1 MNDILKRLS
10 ERFPISNIVHK
21 RENMVFVTVQK
32 SNAIPSISHLKQFE
46 GFTHLVMLAAVDF
59 IEDGIFQLTY
69 ILHNYK
75 LHADIGIRVKIERE
89 HPVMES
95 IHTLWAQART
105 YQQELKEMFGID
117 FPGSPGI
124 DKPFLL
130 EGWQNI
136 PPMRKDFDTLKYSQE
151 TFFPRPGRKSYDP
164 QKYMKQKL
172 YPDKEPE

>member
-10 ERFPISNIVHK
+10 ERFPITDIVQQK
-21 RENMVFVTVQK
+21 DNMVFVTVQK
-32 SNAIPSISHLKQFE
+32 NNALPSISYLKQFE

-75 LHADIGIRVKIERE
+75 LHTDIGIRVKIERE

-124 DKPFLL
+124 DEPFLL